1 MSTVTRRLSRDTTYK
16 TPEKTYQQT
25 LTNEEIAKKLLDY
38 VKVKPSEISSIPLN
52 THIRYFSIN
61 PKTGEKQFRLGGALN
76 KVGDNNQ
83 YLILSNGTFTWSVQ
97 LSNSI
102 LYRKLNQNELIETV
116 KEEAVKEYKKD
127 ITDLIKENKELK
139 KMIKEI
145 KEATLKSKNKN

>member
-38 VKVKPSEISSIPLN
+38 VKVKPSEISSMPLN

>member
-1 MSTVTRRLSRDTTYK
+1 MSTVTKRLSRDTTYK
-16 TPEKTYQQT
+16 APEKTYQQT

-38 VKVKPSEISSIPLN
+38 VKVKPSEILNIPLN

-61 PKTGEKQFRLGGALN
+61 PKNGEKQFRLGGVLT
-76 KVGDNNQ
+76 KIGDNNE

-102 LYRKLNQNELIETV
+102 FYRKLNQNELIETV
-116 KEEAVKEYKKD
+116 KEEAVKECKKD
-127 ITDLIKENKELK
+127 ISDLIKENKELK

-145 KEATLKSKNKN
+145 KAATIESKTKK